1 MNTFKILILTL
12 CLSGTA
18 AIAQTAV
25 KDSVAN
31 NDGTVTIQLKTS
43 AVCEMCK
50 ETIEKALAFEKGIKS
65 SDLHVESKMLSVVY
79 DPRKTNSIKVKTAVS
94 KSGYD
99 ADEWPADMKAY
110 ERLHSC
116 CKKDSAH

>member
-1 MNTFKILILTL
+1 MNIFRLLILTL

-18 AIAQTAV
+18 ATAQTAV

-31 NDGTVTIQLKTS
+31 SDGTISIQLKTS

-65 SDLHVESKMLSVVY
+65 SDLHVDSKILTVVF
-79 DPRKTNSIKVKTAVS
+79 DPRKTNSIKVKSAVS

-99 ADEWPADMKAY
+99 ADEWPADVKAY